1 MNNKFENK
9 NKLYESE
16 DTIPTFDVDIDV
28 LELLHDATIMGLD
41 DEENEIPGY
50 VFADSL
56 ASMIGMS
63 TEDLIEFA
71 KENGYE
77 IYTAHINGEE
87 LPADLFVICASGC
100 DLETIKA
107 DYREIYEVELELRP
121 VKDSEEDSEEPNP
134 EPLKELNPEPMKETY
149 TYASPSEETIEKF
162 LNLLKTGGYEISSS
176 EKYRSLFGDDKSYSV
191 HIQIVSK
198 KSNFTKET
206 FEKEFDRIS
215 GKIQKFD
222 PDRRFHITYNF
233 GLMKDGHIT
242 AGLDIRPEEIEDK
255 KIKEEV
261 ENNKLEKHWIKEDGT
276 PVEDF
281 VCMTNEGEK
290 DFYDKYWTQ
299 DGFHFT
305 VWLRDGR
312 PEGIISD
319 AETQNWAFDNY
330 PDDEKYDGLEFD
342 VTDDGAIF
350 FKADYNMSPEDVLD
364 ALKTIANESEYL
376 QKHVGKDDYDSE
388 DDDSE
393 DDEDRYH
400 DQYGDDFDE
409 EEDELNEEN
418 ELQKTARRHKKTDK
432 KGSKGAFV
440 NPNAG
445 DVEKNVAFFNK
456 ALGNETSTADGGIGE
471 VSMGESLEQF
481 ELVKLEGETRQQFV
495 ERFMIEK
502 EEKFPKPKERY
513 QSALECWEKQK

>member
-1 MNNKFENK
+1 MNNKFEKK

-16 DTIPTFDVDIDV
+16 DTVPTFDAEIDILDI
-28 LELLHDATIMGLD
+28 LHDATIMGLD

-50 VFADSL
+50 VFADNL
-56 ASMIGMS
+56 TSMIGIS
-63 TEDLIEFA
+63 TEDLVELA

-100 DLETIKA
+100 DLETVKA
-107 DYREIYEVELELRP
+107 DYREIYELELELRP
-121 VKDSEEDSEEPNP
+121 VEDSEEDSEEPNP
-134 EPLKELNPEPMKETY
+134 EPLKELNPESVKEAY

-162 LNLLKTGGYEISSS
+162 LNLLKTGGYDISSS

-198 KSNFTKET
+198 KNNFTKET
-206 FEKEFDRIS
+206 FEKEFERIS
-215 GKIQKFD
+215 GKIAEFD
-222 PDRRFHITYNF
+222 PNRRFHITYSF

-255 KIKEEV
+255 KIKE
-261 ENNKLEKHWIKEDGT
+261 
-276 PVEDF
+276 
-281 VCMTNEGEK
+281 
-290 DFYDKYWTQ
+290 
-299 DGFHFT
+299 
-305 VWLRDGR
+305 
-312 PEGIISD
+312 
-319 AETQNWAFDNY
+319 
-330 PDDEKYDGLEFD
+330 
-342 VTDDGAIF
+342 
-350 FKADYNMSPEDVLD
+350 
-364 ALKTIANESEYL
+364 
-376 QKHVGKDDYDSE
+376 
-388 DDDSE
+388 
-393 DDEDRYH
+393 
-400 DQYGDDFDE
+400 
-409 EEDELNEEN
+409 DELSEEN

-432 KGSKGAFV
+432 KGSRGAFV

-445 DVEKNVAFFNK
+445 DVEKNVVFFNK

-495 ERFMIEK
+495 ERFMTEK
-502 EEKFPKPKERY
+502 EEKFSKPKERY